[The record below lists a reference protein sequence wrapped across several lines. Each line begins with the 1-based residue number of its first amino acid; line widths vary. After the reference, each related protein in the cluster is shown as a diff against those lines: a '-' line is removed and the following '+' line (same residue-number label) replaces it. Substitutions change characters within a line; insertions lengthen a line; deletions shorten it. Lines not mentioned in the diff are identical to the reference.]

1 MENEGMRLRVSGPG
15 APWVAFSNSFPEFL
29 RTSPFLRFPSL
40 LPWKVGRC
48 SAVTTPIPPAG
59 WGGGGGGGGP
69 LALPLPDSR
78 FVPGVAWPCS
88 AVLAWL
94 GQLFLKFPIFFHLN
108 FHSHFVG
115 LLLQLIS

>member
-1 MENEGMRLRVSGPG
+1 MRLRVSGPG

-59 WGGGGGGGGP
+59 WGGGGGAGG
-69 LALPLPDSR
+69 
-78 FVPGVAWPCS
+78 VPWPCPCQTPGLCQVWPGP
-88 AVLAWL
+88 A
-94 GQLFLKFPIFFHLN
+94 QLFLPGWANYFLN
-108 FHSHFVG
+108 FLSSSISIFT
-115 LLLQLIS
+115 LILWGCYFN